1 MFIIIHHLSFLITI
15 GEAFSYCNVKVKF
28 LHGIDNDNK
37 AKSIDRITNCS
48 IYIIKYVFNI

>member
-1 MFIIIHHLSFLITI
+1 MFFINHHFSFLITI
-15 GEAFSYCNVKVKF
+15 EEAFSYCNVKVKF